1 MYSTSFHKLFRR
13 IVLLAAL
20 LTALSAAAA
29 AQSGTYSNIAQ
40 YPVPT
45 ANSAP
50 TGIAVGPDEALWF
63 TESSGNKIGRITI
76 AGAITEH
83 PVPTANSGPNGI
95 TAGPDRAL
103 WFTETN
109 GNKIGRITLEGAIRE
124 FRIPTPKSSP
134 IGIALGSDGA
144 LWFAESSSH
153 KIGRMTAAG
162 EFTEYD
168 VPGGY
173 SNTPYQITP
182 GPDGAL
188 WFTEDQTDG
197 NSIGRIDTSGQM
209 TVYGEPDVNAWPNG
223 ITAGPDG
230 ALWTTDYADCNIGRV
245 TTEAVFSYYG
255 AGGACPPI
263 GITSGPDG
271 ALWFTGENCG
281 CYPDCA
287 HSTLGRITTAGLVTL
302 FPVSTLTTSAID
314 FSANGIVAGPDGK
327 LWFAE
332 ANGNEIESAP
342 VCALGLSAS
351 FTGDTLTTNF
361 VVGIDRPA
369 VWSILA
375 GTTVLQKTS
384 TPAVTPPTA
393 ITLNWEPFPNQ
404 GAVVVESALSTPE
417 AAVICSEWTTVK
429 TGS

>member
-1 MYSTSFHKLFRR
+1 MHQIFKP
-13 IVLLAAL
+13 LLL
-20 LTALSAAAA
+20 LGISAAAA
-29 AQSGTYSNIAQ
+29 AQSGTYSNITQ

-50 TGIAVGPDEALWF
+50 TGIAAGADGALWF
-63 TESSGNKIGRITI
+63 TESSGNNIGRITT
-76 AGAITEH
+76 AGAITEY
-83 PVPTANSGPNGI
+83 PIPTANSGPNGI

-109 GNKIGRITLEGAIRE
+109 GNKIGRISVEGAIRE

-134 IGIALGSDGA
+134 VGITTGSDGA
-144 LWFAESSSH
+144 LWFAESSSN

-168 VPGGY
+168 VPGFY
-173 SNTPYQITP
+173 FNAPYQITP

-188 WFTEDQTDG
+188 WFTENQTDG

-209 TVYGEPDVNAWPNG
+209 TVYGEPDVNAWPTG

-230 ALWTTDYADCNIGRV
+230 ALWTTDYADCNAGIGRV
-245 TTEAVFSYYG
+245 TTGAVFSYYG
-255 AGGACPPI
+255 AGVACPPI
-263 GITSGPDG
+263 GITAGPDG
-271 ALWFTGENCG
+271 ALWFTGENWG

-302 FPVSTLTTSAID
+302 FPVSTLTTSSID

-342 VCALGLSAS
+342 ACALGLSAS
-351 FTGDTLTTNF
+351 FTGNTLTTNF
-361 VVGIDRPA
+361 VVGIDRSA
-369 VWSILA
+369 IWSIRA
-375 GTTVLQKTS
+375 GTTVLQNKP
-384 TPAVTPPTA
+384 TPAVTPPSA
-393 ITLNWEPFPNQ
+393 ITLNWEFPNE

-417 AAVICSEWTTVK
+417 GTILCSEWTTVK